1 MSWLSSITI
10 WRNGLDKWD
19 KRFLQIAKEVST
31 WSKDP
36 STQIGAV
43 AVKDRRIVSTGYNG
57 FPEGVEDLEELYQN
71 REEKYKRIVHAE
83 MNVIYNASRYGISL
97 KGCSLYIWGLPVCSN
112 CCLGII
118 QSGINKIV
126 AVNTKPHNETWS
138 KSSDL
143 SLEMFKMSNSVENVT
158 IIKEEEWETM
168 V

>member
-1 MSWLSSITI
+1 M
-10 WRNGLDKWD
+10 DKWD
-19 KRFLQIAKEVST
+19 KRFLQIAKEVSA

-36 STQIGAV
+36 STRIGAV
-43 AVKDRRIVSTGYNG
+43 AVKERRIISTGYNG

-97 KGCSLYIWGLPVCSN
+97 KDCTLYVWGLPVCSN

-118 QSGINKIV
+118 QSGINRIV
-126 AVNTKPHNETWS
+126 AVNTKPENETWK
-138 KSSDL
+138 KSSEL
-143 SLEMFKMSNSVENVT
+143 SLDLFNSANSIESVT
-158 IIKEEEWETM
+158 IIKEDEWETM